1 MSRQVVLPNEAPD
14 LTPQRLADLARLA
27 EELGYESVWLPD
39 HVLPPEPFG
48 EVFGGVY
55 EPLATLAYLA
65 AATER
70 VQLGTSVVIA
80 PLREPYLLAKQ
91 AATIDR
97 LSGHRLILGVGA
109 GWNEPEFAEIGA
121 DFSRR
126 GATLDDTLSLLDQL
140 FTTGRGR
147 AGGYFEPRPA
157 GRIPILV
164 GGNSTVALRRAVRA
178 GDQWLSAG
186 LSPAAFA
193 ERVAT
198 LDRLDPERRVR
209 RIARQQFSEDLSAAV
224 ETYRAYRAAGADAV
238 AVHFGGDEGYEE
250 RMRAFAE
257 VTS

>member
-1 MSRQVVLPNEAPD
+1 MSRQVVLPNESPD
-14 LTPQRLADLARLA
+14 LTPHRLADLARLA

-70 VQLGTSVVIA
+70 VQLGTSVVIV
-80 PLREPYLLAKQ
+80 PLREPHLLAKQ

-97 LSGHRLILGVGA
+97 LSGHRLVLGVGA
-109 GWNEPEFAEIGA
+109 GWNEPEFAELGA
-121 DFSRR
+121 DFPRR
-126 GATLDDTLSLLDQL
+126 GATVDETLSLLEQL

-147 AGGYFEPRPA
+147 SGGYFEPRPE

-186 LSPAAFA
+186 LSPGTFA
-193 ERVAT
+193 ERVAK
-198 LDRLDPERRVR
+198 LDQLDPERRVR
-209 RIARQQFSEDLSAAV
+209 RIARQQFDEKTAV
-224 ETYRAYRAAGADAV
+224 QTYRAYREAGADAV
-238 AVHFGGDEGYEE
+238 ALHFGGDEGYEE
-250 RMRAFAE
+250 RMAGFAAE
-257 VTS
+257 VS

>member
-1 MSRQVVLPNEAPD
+1 MSRQVVLPNESPD
-14 LTPQRLADLARLA
+14 LTPQRLASLARLA

-121 DFSRR
+121 DFPRR
-126 GATLDDTLSLLDQL
+126 GAVLDDTLSLLEQL

-178 GDQWLSAG
+178 GDQWVSAG
-186 LSPAAFA
+186 LSPDTFA

-198 LDRLDPERRVR
+198 LDQLDPERRVR
-209 RIARQQFSEDLSAAV
+209 RIARQQFDEGKAV
-224 ETYRAYRAAGADAV
+224 ETYRAYREAGADAV

-250 RMRAFAE
+250 RMAAFAAGSE
-257 VTS
+257 

>member
-1 MSRQVVLPNEAPD
+1 MSRQVVLPNESPD
-14 LTPQRLADLARLA
+14 LTPRRLADLARLA

-70 VQLGTSVVIA
+70 VQLGTSVVIV
-80 PLREPYLLAKQ
+80 PLREPHLLAKQ

-97 LSGHRLILGVGA
+97 LSGHRLVLGVGA

-121 DFSRR
+121 DFARR
-126 GATLDDTLSLLDQL
+126 GALLDETLSLLDQL

-147 AGGYFEPRPA
+147 AGGYFEPRPE

-186 LSPAAFA
+186 LSPGAFA

-198 LDRLDPERRVR
+198 LDQLDPARRVR
-209 RIARQQFSEDLSAAV
+209 RIARQQSTVDLAEAV
-224 ETYRAYRAAGADAV
+224 ETYRAYREAGANAV

-250 RMRAFAE
+250 RMAAFAAATE
-257 VTS
+257 